1 MIKKEYLYKNSENVY
16 RVKSY
21 LNGFKDLF
29 DKLTPIDMIEGLVLK
44 RSNAKLELGTSELNN
59 TKSQIKIRKSTKNYK
74 Y

>member
-1 MIKKEYLYKNSENVY
+1 
-16 RVKSY
+16 
-21 LNGFKDLF
+21 
-29 DKLTPIDMIEGLVLK
+29 MIEGLVLK